1 MGRPSKPRRSIA
13 CSFSLPPELR
23 PQLEYV
29 QMAFGLSAWIQG
41 MLSNLKIDSVLAE
54 QYGII
59 KEIIEKN
66 NLYVRRL
73 GIDDKNATRYQY
85 DFVVSGLGEKKDRDI
100 AVDVV
105 RQLEESAQ
113 VKNVEVAGPGFINL
127 DLSEE
132 FLASYAESS

>member
-41 MLSNLKIDSVLAE
+41 MLSDLKIDSVLAE
-54 QYGII
+54 QYGTI

-73 GIDDKNATRYQY
+73 GIDDKNAPRYQY
-85 DFVVSGLGEKKDRDI
+85 DFVVSDLGEKKDKHI
-100 AVDVV
+100 AVDVQPNKEV
-105 RQLEESAQ
+105 EGNARSEYETVKHTIENIKAQ
-113 VKNVEVAGPGFINL
+113 GFKVQW
-127 DLSEE
+127 
-132 FLASYAESS
+132 F

>member
-73 GIDDKNATRYQY
+73 GIDDKNAARYQY
-85 DFVVSGLGEKKDRDI
+85 DFIVSGLGEKKDRDI
-100 AVDVV
+100 AIDVQQNKEAEGNARSGYEAV
-105 RQLEESAQ
+105 SRTLQELTNQ
-113 VKNVEVAGPGFINL
+113 GFTARW
-127 DLSEE
+127 
-132 FLASYAESS
+132 F

>member
-41 MLSNLKIDSVLAE
+41 MLSELKIDSILAE

-59 KEIIEKN
+59 KKVIERN
-66 NLYVRRL
+66 NLFVRRL
-73 GIDDKNATRYQY
+73 GIDDKNAARYQY

-100 AVDVV
+100 AIDVQQNKEAEGNARSGYEAV
-105 RQLEESAQ
+105 SRTLQELTNQ
-113 VKNVEVAGPGFINL
+113 GFTARW
-127 DLSEE
+127 
-132 FLASYAESS
+132 F

>member
-41 MLSNLKIDSVLAE
+41 MLYNLKIDSVLAE

-66 NLYVRRL
+66 NLFVRRL
-73 GIDDKNATRYQY
+73 GIDDKNASRYQY
-85 DFVVSGLGEKKDRDI
+85 DFVVSGLGEKKDKNI
-100 AVDVV
+100 AVDVQSNKEV
-105 RQLEESAQ
+105 EGNARSEYEAVNRTIEDIKAQ
-113 VKNVEVAGPGFINL
+113 GFKVQW
-127 DLSEE
+127 
-132 FLASYAESS
+132 F

>member
-41 MLSNLKIDSVLAE
+41 MLCNLKIDSVLAE

-66 NLYVRRL
+66 NLFVRRL
-73 GIDDKNATRYQY
+73 GIDDKNASRYQY
-85 DFVVSGLGEKKDRDI
+85 DFVVSGLGEKKDKNI
-100 AVDVV
+100 AVDVQSNKEV
-105 RQLEESAQ
+105 EGNARSEYEAVNRTIEDIKAQ
-113 VKNVEVAGPGFINL
+113 GFKVQW
-127 DLSEE
+127 
-132 FLASYAESS
+132 F

>member
-100 AVDVV
+100 AVDVQSNKEFEGNARSEYEAV
-105 RQLEESAQ
+105 TRILQELTN
-113 VKNVEVAGPGFINL
+113 KGFMARW
-127 DLSEE
+127 
-132 FLASYAESS
+132 F

>member
-100 AVDVV
+100 AVDVQSNKEFEGNARSEYEAV
-105 RQLEESAQ
+105 TRILQELTNQ
-113 VKNVEVAGPGFINL
+113 GFMARW
-127 DLSEE
+127 
-132 FLASYAESS
+132 F

>member
-100 AVDVV
+100 AVDV
-105 RQLEESAQ
+105 QQNKE
-113 VKNVEVAGPGFINL
+113 VEGNARAGYEAVSRTLQELTNQGFTARW
-127 DLSEE
+127 
-132 FLASYAESS
+132 F

>member
-59 KEIIEKN
+59 KKIIEKN

-73 GIDDKNATRYQY
+73 GIDDKNAARYQY
-85 DFVVSGLGEKKDRDI
+85 DFIVSGLGEKKDRDI
-100 AVDVV
+100 AIDVQQNKEAEGNARSGYEAV
-105 RQLEESAQ
+105 SQTLQELTNQ
-113 VKNVEVAGPGFINL
+113 GFTARW
-127 DLSEE
+127 
-132 FLASYAESS
+132 F

>member
-59 KEIIEKN
+59 KKIIEKN

-73 GIDDKNATRYQY
+73 GIDDKNAARYQY
-85 DFVVSGLGEKKDRDI
+85 DFIVSGLGEKKDRDVAI
-100 AVDVV
+100 DVQQNKEAEGNARSGYEAVS
-105 RQLEESAQ
+105 QTLQELTNQ
-113 VKNVEVAGPGFINL
+113 GFTARW
-127 DLSEE
+127 
-132 FLASYAESS
+132 F

>member
-41 MLSNLKIDSVLAE
+41 MLSDLKIDSVLAE

-73 GIDDKNATRYQY
+73 GIDDKNAVRYKY
-85 DFVVSGLGEKKDRDI
+85 DFVVSGLGEKKGTDI
-100 AVDVV
+100 AVDVQPNKEV
-105 RQLEESAQ
+105 EGNARSEYEAVNRPIEDIKAQ
-113 VKNVEVAGPGFINL
+113 GFKVQW
-127 DLSEE
+127 
-132 FLASYAESS
+132 F

>member
-41 MLSNLKIDSVLAE
+41 MLCNLKIDSVLAE

-100 AVDVV
+100 AVDVQSNKEFEGNARSEYEAV
-105 RQLEESAQ
+105 TRILQELTNQ
-113 VKNVEVAGPGFINL
+113 GFMARW
-127 DLSEE
+127 
-132 FLASYAESS
+132 F